1 MEDTHEFVEKL
12 HERQEKDERNKERQ
26 ATNNDGK
33 KLPTKQHGT
42 NK

>member
-1 MEDTHEFVEKL
+1 MDEIDKIHET
-12 HERQEKDERNKERQ
+12 QEKDRKNKEHQ
-26 ATNNDGK
+26 GEGNPQK

>member
-1 MEDTHEFVEKL
+1 MDSTHDFVEKL
-12 HERQEKDERNKERQ
+12 HDTQKKAEKNKQRP
-26 ATNNDGK
+26 TKGTPND

>member
-1 MEDTHEFVEKL
+1 MDDTHEFVEKL
-12 HERQEKDERNKERQ
+12 HDTQRKAAKNQETQGKGTPN
-26 ATNNDGK
+26 K

>member
-1 MEDTHEFVEKL
+1 MENTHDFVEKL
-12 HERQEKDERNKERQ
+12 HNDQEKAEQNRKRGKGSP
-26 ATNNDGK
+26 GK